1 MNDGFRHDDG
11 RHDDG
16 THDGSH
22 LAMSI
27 DELPVIEVGPGCRR
41 RDLPS
46 HAGVRVWVV
55 DMAPGSEWPHV
66 DQHPDGEEFYVVS
79 GEVIEGQARYPAGTY
94 VTFAPAS
101 SHRPRTES
109 GVRLFG
115 FNLVGSHR

>member
-1 MNDGFRHDDG
+1 MNDSTDSGQG
-11 RHDDG
+11 
-16 THDGSH
+16 GSH

-27 DELPVIEVGPGCRR
+27 DELPAIEVGPGCHR
-41 RDLPS
+41 RDLPGN
-46 HAGVRVWVV
+46 AGVRVWVV

-66 DQHPDGEEFYVVS
+66 DQHPAGEEFYVVS

-115 FNLVGSHR
+115 FNLVASTP